1 MGKTSLA
8 RRYVHTI
15 FDDAYHTT
23 IGVKI
28 DQKDLESNGQQ
39 VRLMIWDIEGQDASQ
54 KVRTSFLRGSNGIL
68 YVADRTRRVTLETVV
83 ELRQQVRDNVGD
95 LPSVLVLNKADLKD
109 DWDIDE
115 NAEAMLRQDG
125 WILVDSSAKRGTGV
139 EEAFRLIA
147 DKILEV

>member
-8 RRYVHTI
+8 RRFVHTI

-39 VRLMIWDIEGQDASQ
+39 VRLMIWDIEGQDALQ

-109 DWDIDE
+109 DWDVDE

>member
-1 MGKTSLA
+1 VGKTSLA

>member
-1 MGKTSLA
+1 VGKTSLA
-8 RRYVHTI
+8 RRFVHTI

-39 VRLMIWDIEGQDASQ
+39 VRLMIWDIEGQDALQ

>member
-8 RRYVHTI
+8 RRFVHTI

-39 VRLMIWDIEGQDASQ
+39 VRLMIWDIEGQDALQ